1 MRPQAGVST
10 NCSTPAVI
18 LFPTTRPIF
27 TARWQREG
35 NRESERH
42 LLSFYDARRLTAS
55 LRSLSSPP
63 PPLRHPVISLRGH
76 VLSCVLPI
84 TSLRRTAIGS
94 GEGGLMVFSSGSDV
108 VADAVAAAAAAA
120 AAADG
125 EPTARPSLRK
135 SACRRHLPPFPVSAK
150 DSPAGAAVDRS
161 CRRPAVPQNGWGRPS
176 RRAANIYS
184 PFRLQTTDIM
194 VTQPSTC
201 LRLSDNTAGAITW
214 WRRLTEEFCRNPLWL
229 SGHTLA

>member
-1 MRPQAGVST
+1 M
-10 NCSTPAVI
+10 
-18 LFPTTRPIF
+18 
-27 TARWQREG
+27 
-35 NRESERH
+35 
-42 LLSFYDARRLTAS
+42 LSFYDARRLTAS

-76 VLSCVLPI
+76 VPSCVLPI

-120 AAADG
+120 AAAADG

-150 DSPAGAAVDRS
+150 DRRR
-161 CRRPAVPQNGWGRPS
+161 CR
-176 RRAANIYS
+176 
-184 PFRLQTTDIM
+184 PFLQT
-194 VTQPSTC
+194 
-201 LRLSDNTAGAITW
+201 AGCSAERVGGGRVDGRQIFTHHFDCK
-214 WRRLTEEFCRNPLWL
+214 LLI
-229 SGHTLA
+229 